1 MYIYTSLY
9 LSCLTLARSLGDV
22 LLAEQHHTM
31 HIIISDVYIH
41 NDQQPYLGESA
52 ILPEFCPYGEQGSVS
67 PSFDVVFL
75 QSVSECA
82 SFRHEGTVR
91 GKSSETP
98 YWIPLI
104 HRDIK
109 ACKVLVRSLGSEDN
123 LSSTRIV
130 LSDSG
135 LAEYYRPGTKEEKY
149 VIGTTEYW
157 APELTYWKMEFTPAS
172 DVWAVGAVMYLL
184 AHVFVPVEYIQT
196 TRNG

>member
-1 MYIYTSLY
+1 M
-9 LSCLTLARSLGDV
+9 
-22 LLAEQHHTM
+22 
-31 HIIISDVYIH
+31 YIH

-52 ILPEFCPYGEQGSVS
+52 IFLEFCPYGEQGSVF
-67 PSFDVVFL
+67 PGLDVVFL
-75 QSVSECA
+75 QSVSECT

-91 GKSSETP
+91 GKSSEAP

-109 ACKVLVRSLGSEDN
+109 ARKVLVRSLGSENN

-172 DVWAVGAVMYLL
+172 DVWAVRAVMYLL
-184 AHVFVPVEYIQT
+184 ARVFVSVEYIQT
-196 TRNG
+196 TKNG